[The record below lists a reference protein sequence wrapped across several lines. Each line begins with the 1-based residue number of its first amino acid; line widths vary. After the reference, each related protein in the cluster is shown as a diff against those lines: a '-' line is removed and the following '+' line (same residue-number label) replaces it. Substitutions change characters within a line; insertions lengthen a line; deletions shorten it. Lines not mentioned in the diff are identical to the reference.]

1 MGYYKAMDIKI
12 FDQIPLFEKLNNE
25 ERENI
30 ASRFALRRHPK
41 NTVVINEGDDSR
53 SFYVI
58 IEGQVK
64 VFLTDE
70 NGKEVILNTQG
81 AGEYFGEVALLD
93 EGLRSA
99 SVITTQPGQFAVLN
113 QQAFTECISDNPQ
126 ISLKIMQGLTQRLRA
141 LSDNVRSLALMDV
154 YGRVARLLLEEAV
167 DQDDVKVIQNKL
179 TQNDIAARIGASP
192 KMVGRIM
199 QDLKKGGYIHKDDKH
214 LVIAKP
220 LPPAW

>member
-1 MGYYKAMDIKI
+1 MNVKL
-12 FDQIPLFEKLNNE
+12 FDQIPLFEKLDNE
-25 ERENI
+25 ERKKL
-30 ASRFALRRHPK
+30 ADRFILRRLPK

-64 VFLTDE
+64 VYLTDE
-70 NGKEVILNTQG
+70 NGKEIVLNQQG
-81 AGEYFGEVALLD
+81 AGEYFGEIALLD

-99 SVITTQPGQFAVLN
+99 SVITLQKSQFAVLN
-113 QQAFTECISDNPQ
+113 QQAFSECISDNPQ

-141 LSDNVRSLALMDV
+141 LSNNVRSLALMDV
-154 YGRVARLLLEEAV
+154 YGRVARLLLDEAV
-167 DQDDVKVIQNKL
+167 DQNGIKLIENKL
-179 TQNDIAARIGASP
+179 TQNDIAARIGASS

-199 QDLKKGGYIHKDDKH
+199 QDLKKGGYIRKDDKR
-214 LVIAKP
+214 LVIVRP

>member
-1 MGYYKAMDIKI
+1 MDVKI
-12 FDQIPLFEKLNNE
+12 FDQIPLFEKLDDE
-25 ERENI
+25 EREKL
-30 ASRFALRRHPK
+30 ASRFVLRRYQK
-41 NTVVINEGDDSR
+41 NTVIINEGDDSR

-58 IEGQVK
+58 IDGQVK
-64 VFLTDE
+64 IYLTDE
-70 NGKEVILNTQG
+70 NGKEIVLNKQS

-99 SVITTQPGQFAVLN
+99 SVITTQPGLFAVLN

-154 YGRVARLLLEEAV
+154 YGRVARLLLDEAV
-167 DQDDVKVIQNKL
+167 EQDGIKIIENKL
-179 TQNDIAARIGASP
+179 TQNDIAARIGASS

-199 QDLKKGGYIHKDDKH
+199 QDLKKGGYICKDDKR
-214 LVIAKP
+214 LIIARP